1 MITVTVDLK
10 QRSYPIFIGSGLLN
24 QPGLLDPYIEGRD
37 VLVVTSESI
46 APLYLEPLQ
55 QMLGQLTQQAAGV
68 PTGSTYRTVFLPRPS
83 SSWTRPPSFTSVSS
97 GMSLAARRL
106 ACVSPRKI
114 SPFWRSSPAR

>member
-55 QMLGQLTQQAAGV
+55 QMLGQSRHSVVVLPDGEHHKNLTTLNLIFDELVAQRFGRDCVLVALGGGV
-68 PTGSTYRTVFLPRPS
+68 EGSAL
-83 SSWTRPPSFTSVSS
+83 
-97 GMSLAARRL
+97 
-106 ACVSPRKI
+106 
-114 SPFWRSSPAR
+114 